1 MSDTSLILEGG
12 GLRGAFT
19 SGALDCLLDHNLRY
33 SHVIGVSAGACIG
46 ATYLAGQRERNHR
59 IYVDLPSD
67 PRFMGWR
74 YYFSQH
80 SYFNMKFLFD
90 EVPNALVPFDEQ
102 AFYASTARFTAV
114 TTALSTGAP
123 AYWEKPAIKP
133 LGLNPVLCAS
143 SSIPFL
149 SPAVRLGEEWHY
161 DGGVGDSIPV
171 RYALNQHERALVI
184 LTRPRGY
191 RKSPPSLSALARLG
205 LWRHPA
211 FAKALVERYVH
222 YNESLDYLEAEEK
235 AGRLLVLSP
244 SSACAAERTEKD
256 PVKLDALYRHGYQS
270 MEALLP
276 RLETSFLP

>member
-19 SGALDCLLDHNLRY
+19 GGALDCLLDQGLRY

-46 ATYLAGQRERNHR
+46 ATYMAGQRERNHR

-74 YYFSQH
+74 YYFPQR

-90 EVPNALVPFDEQ
+90 EVPNQVVPFDEQ
-102 AFYASTARFTAV
+102 AFYANQASFTAV
-114 TTALSTGAP
+114 TTSRATGEAT
-123 AYWEKPAIKP
+123 YWEKDRIQA

-149 SPAVRLGEEWHY
+149 SPPVRLGNEWHY

-171 RYALNQHERALVI
+171 RYTLGLHERALVV

-191 RKSPPSLSALARLG
+191 RKSPPSLQTLTRLALH
-205 LWRHPA
+205 RHPA
-211 FAKALVERYVH
+211 FAKALLERYRV
-222 YNESLDYLEAEEK
+222 YNESLDYMEAQEK
-235 AGRLLVLSP
+235 AGRLLVLAP
-244 SSACAAERTEKD
+244 DAACAAQRTEKD

-276 RLETSFLP
+276 RLNASFLP